1 MGGREGGKGQWIAYL
16 SFDIESVHAHTHTH
30 AHFPCPKER
39 GPETEQQSEPWPSG
53 SSLDEVHLS
62 LLPPF
67 LLWTLPLWGLC
78 SLCVTDSLLSSSRH
92 LVRAVTSSLS
102 LFRPLRHPLFLFP
115 PSSSALRL
123 SIHLSALHLCNSP
136 VRLSL
141 SPLRAIIDGG
151 VIVSISLALK
161 PSSRSALLYHL
172 RNAGNGLDSKTLF
185 FLCICV
191 WVCVLYVPICVQI
204 CEIAKTR
211 FTHWLCLFKQSQCVW
226 LVFRLFLK
234 IQNNLDIQT
243 WTILS
248 FWIRDNNSLEL
259 HVPSHV

>member
-1 MGGREGGKGQWIAYL
+1 MNQGLEWKDIGHSGGREGGKGQWIAYL

-30 AHFPCPKER
+30 AHFPRPKER

-185 FLCICV
+185 FCV
-191 WVCVLYVPICVQI
+191 YVCECVYCMFLYVCKFARLLKLGLPIDFV
-204 CEIAKTR
+204 
-211 FTHWLCLFKQSQCVW
+211 CLSNHSVSDWFSGC
-226 LVFRLFLK
+226 
-234 IQNNLDIQT
+234 
-243 WTILS
+243 S
-248 FWIRDNNSLEL
+248 
-259 HVPSHV
+259 